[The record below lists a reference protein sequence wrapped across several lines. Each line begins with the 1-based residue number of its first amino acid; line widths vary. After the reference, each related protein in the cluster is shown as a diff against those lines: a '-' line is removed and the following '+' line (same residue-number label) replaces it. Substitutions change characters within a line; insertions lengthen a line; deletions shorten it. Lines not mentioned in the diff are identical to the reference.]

1 MSKNG
6 QYVGLDVS
14 LNETSICDPNSAG
27 GWYYGGWV
35 KIMLGEPEQ
44 AQSQGPNQ

>member
-14 LNETSICDPNSAG
+14 LNETSICVIDDADKTVG
-27 GWYYGGWV
+27 V
-35 KIMLGEPEQ
+35 EKRTRIRKLLQ
-44 AQSQGPNQ
+44 RQ